1 MKNIL
6 NLSLILLFS
15 LVLVYCNSKNESE
28 EDYKKYVMLSS
39 DSINEFQLGDTF
51 IIQTYKNSCCTNC
64 WVNINH
70 YADTFVHKG
79 FIEKIKVKEIP
90 SDGADGSSSFADLY
104 YKCVKA
110 GTDTLYYA
118 VIPNGD
124 IDSDYFDCSQL
135 AAYRDSV
142 SGKLNV
148 PKENVRKYIIQ
159 IK

>member
-6 NLSLILLFS
+6 NLSIILLFS
-15 LVLVYCNSKNESE
+15 WVLVYCNSKNESK
-28 EDYKKYVMLSS
+28 EDYKKYAMLSS

-51 IIQTYKNSCCTNC
+51 MIQTYNNSCCTNC
-64 WVNINH
+64 WVNIDQ
-70 YADTFVHKG
+70 YADTFTHKG
-79 FIEKIKVKEIP
+79 LIEKIKVKEIP

-104 YKCVKA
+104 YKCVKT

-124 IDSDYFDCSQL
+124 IDSGHFDCSQI
-135 AAYRDSV
+135 AVYRDSA

-148 PKENVRKYIIQ
+148 PKENVRRYIFNV
-159 IK
+159 K